1 MNPGGAGGKGLG
13 GTCDKHWLTGP
24 RAGTVARGA
33 LNAAVWS
40 GPEWTRGRGR
50 SVREGRRGA
59 WPQRRPRLATPSG
72 SPPPVRL
79 FQPGRPRG
87 PAHAVSRERTM
98 LPDARSRFSSTSR
111 PGRRDACDQ
120 TSLGAIISTVAGRR
134 GSRWLFTI
142 SSRGRVFLVV
152 QASAPRR
159 RRWRAASRTGRKRLA
174 AQRAPVS
181 SRRGESRVSGGCSA
195 EEDSEPSP
203 GLG

>member
-1 MNPGGAGGKGLG
+1 MDAGEGPLSMRGTPGGVAAAAEARDAFRKPSSGEAFPAGEA
-13 GTCDKHWLTGP
+13 P
-24 RAGTVARGA
+24 RTRSRCLPGARD
-33 LNAAVWS
+33 AV
-40 GPEWTRGRGR
+40 R
-50 SVREGRRGA
+50 S
-59 WPQRRPRLATPSG
+59 
-72 SPPPVRL
+72 
-79 FQPGRPRG
+79 
-87 PAHAVSRERTM
+87 
-98 LPDARSRFSSTSR
+98 DARSRFSSTSR

-120 TSLGAIISTVAGRR
+120 TSLGVIISTVAGRR
-134 GSRWLFTI
+134 GSRRLFTI